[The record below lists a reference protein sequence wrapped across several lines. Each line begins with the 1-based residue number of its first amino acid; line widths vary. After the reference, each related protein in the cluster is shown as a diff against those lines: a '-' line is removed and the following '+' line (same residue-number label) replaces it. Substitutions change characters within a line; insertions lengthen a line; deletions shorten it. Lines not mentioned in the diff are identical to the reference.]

1 MLHKSSW
8 FLITHYK
15 IPSSAIKPP
24 TIAHNVYYHN
34 KSEFLAAF
42 IFLIH
47 FPKPLHHHPH
57 LRLNY
62 ENNFI
67 MIEIT
72 FNTVDNIMAVQ
83 FFIKEESI
91 FKMQIKIDQLHDQ
104 NKYEK

>member
-1 MLHKSSW
+1 
-8 FLITHYK
+8 
-15 IPSSAIKPP
+15 
-24 TIAHNVYYHN
+24 
-34 KSEFLAAF
+34 
-42 IFLIH
+42 
-47 FPKPLHHHPH
+47 
-57 LRLNY
+57 
-62 ENNFI
+62 